1 MKRLIGLMLIFLLA
15 GVPGLKA
22 APECLWLY
30 TQVTG
35 GEEVYRVERGV
46 HLSYLALKKGVRWSV
61 LARRNQLSKP
71 YRLKP
76 GMVLKIDNSHIVPDE
91 LSHGLVINLPELMLY
106 QFYQGAYQ
114 RRYALAV
121 GRRSWPTPEGNYY
134 IRNKTKDPTWTVP
147 PSIQE
152 EMAEQGKEVLEK
164 VLPGPENPLGKFW
177 LGTSAPGVGIH
188 ATNRP
193 WSVGLSVS
201 HGCIRMLP
209 GEIEQLFPMVEVGMP
224 VKIIYRP
231 IKLALTPSG
240 RIYLEAHP
248 NIYGK
253 KMDAPALVAKVL
265 ASYQLLDQVDWE
277 KVQSILKAR
286 EGVAQDITKSQ
297 GQPGPLTTMLQD
309 QGPRPVHLSPLQERE
324 AKLE

>member
-1 MKRLIGLMLIFLLA
+1 MRRIIWLWLIFLLA
-15 GVPGLKA
+15 GVPVSAA
-22 APECLWLY
+22 APEGIWLY
-30 TQVTG
+30 SQVTG
-35 GEEVYRVERGV
+35 GEEICRVEKGM
-46 HLSYLALKKGVRWSV
+46 HLSHLALEKGVRWQV
-61 LARRNQLSKP
+61 LARHNDLPKP

-76 GMVLKIDNSHIVPDE
+76 GMALKIDTTHIVPNE
-91 LSHGLVINLPELMLY
+91 VSHGLVINLPELLLY
-106 QFYQGAYQ
+106 QFHQGAYQ

-152 EMAEQGKEVLEK
+152 EMAQEGKEVLEK

-177 LGTSAPGVGIH
+177 LGTSAPGVGLH

-209 GEIEQLFPMVEVGMP
+209 QEIEQLFPMVEVGMP

-231 IKLALTPSG
+231 IKVALTPQG
-240 RIYLEAHP
+240 KIYLEAHP

-253 KMDAPALVAKVL
+253 KMDALALVAEVL
-265 ASYQLLDQVDWE
+265 RSYQLQDRVDWE
-277 KVQSILKAR
+277 KVQAILKAR
-286 EGVAQDITKSQ
+286 EGIAQDITK
-297 GQPGPLTTMLQD
+297 GREKPGPLTTMVEPP
-309 QGPRPVHLSPLQERE
+309 GPNPIHLSPLQDR
-324 AKLE
+324 